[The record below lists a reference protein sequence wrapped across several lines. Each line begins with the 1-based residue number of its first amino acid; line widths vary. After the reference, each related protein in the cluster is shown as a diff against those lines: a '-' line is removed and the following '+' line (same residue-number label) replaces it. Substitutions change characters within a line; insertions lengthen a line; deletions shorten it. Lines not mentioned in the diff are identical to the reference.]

1 MKPDVSINK
10 IKMSCHLKKAQPKLK
25 SGCAK
30 ICNMMYF
37 IF

>member
-10 IKMSCHLKKAQPKLK
+10 IKCPAHLKKAQPKLK

-30 ICNMMYF
+30 ICNMLYF